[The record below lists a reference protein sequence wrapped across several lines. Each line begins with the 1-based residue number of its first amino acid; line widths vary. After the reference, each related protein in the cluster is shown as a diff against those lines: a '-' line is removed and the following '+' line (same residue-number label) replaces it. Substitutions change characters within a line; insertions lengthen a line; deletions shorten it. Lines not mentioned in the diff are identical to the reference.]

1 MLNRKRF
8 VKVMVRGIERLLFL
22 KMRTLNSLFVFF
34 FFLVLTFVFFN
45 NHYYNTAHHWN
56 TMFPKSDKQE
66 ECQHECISLD
76 FQFAG
81 PGRVAHEIGKDY
93 LL

>member
-1 MLNRKRF
+1 
-8 VKVMVRGIERLLFL
+8 
-22 KMRTLNSLFVFF
+22 
-34 FFLVLTFVFFN
+34 
-45 NHYYNTAHHWN
+45 
-56 TMFPKSDKQE
+56 MFPKSDKQE